1 MSYDDQRIS
10 KQPRA
15 VAFFKLIKKIQK
27 IAGVACRIEE
37 ASGFPGLFD
46 IFIEGEKIPKGISDK
61 EFRRRVH
68 EGEILMPEW
77 IVRGEGPEKQAIKTA
92 EAVIAVRR
100 KGLQVTHHLDP
111 EGRIK
116 VINLKVP
123 FEELEKLR
131 EDFERRRNKE
141 QE

>member
-1 MSYDDQRIS
+1 M
-10 KQPRA
+10 K
-15 VAFFKLIKKIQK
+15 IKK

-46 IFIEGEKIPKGISDK
+46 IFIKGEEIPQELSDK
-61 EFRRRVH
+61 EIRRRVH

-77 IVRGEGPEKQAIKTA
+77 IVRGEGPLEQAIETA
-92 EAVIAVRR
+92 KKVIAVRR
-100 KGLQVTHHLDP
+100 KGLQVTHHMDP

-123 FEELEKLR
+123 FEDIELLR

-141 QE
+141 EGE